1 MEKLRRLVSRGQ
13 DVCTDINNAKWQTC
27 ASGAQQGP
35 WGLQEGKELSW
46 GGVVVILEDFS
57 K

>member
-35 WGLQEGKELSW
+35 WGLQGGKELSW
-46 GGVVVILEDFS
+46 GGVVVILEEFS